1 MPSKKQYSKE
11 EVYKAVLNA
20 AIELDIQLGHLKWTY
35 TLLAKKSKISRTL
48 IYYYFGK
55 EKINILKEACL
66 LFGEE
71 LAGIG
76 EERMRAWKEG
86 KIEQGLS
93 KTRHLFKDYPYL
105 IPFYYLYRTR
115 DNEIGELIQRYEN
128 EGYKK
133 RKHFFPEMT
142 DQQLRIMFSFHTG
155 LATFPYLEDEDVEY
169 ACKLLKNLFS

>member
-1 MPSKKQYSKE
+1 MSKKQLSKD
-11 EVYKAVLNA
+11 EVYKAVLNS

-35 TLLAKKSKISRTL
+35 TLLAKRSGISRTL

-76 EERMRAWKEG
+76 EERMAAWKEG
-86 KIEQGLS
+86 RIDIGLI
-93 KTRHLFKDYPYL
+93 KTRKLLEDYPYL
-105 IPFYYLYRTR
+105 VPFYFLYRTKE
-115 DNEIGELIQRYEN
+115 NEIGELILRYEQ

-133 RKHFFPEMT
+133 RKHFFPEMS
-142 DQQLRIMFSFHTG
+142 DQDLKIMFSFHLG
-155 LATFPYLEDEDVEY
+155 LATFPHINEDDVSH
-169 ACKLLKNLFS
+169 ACQQLKKLFN